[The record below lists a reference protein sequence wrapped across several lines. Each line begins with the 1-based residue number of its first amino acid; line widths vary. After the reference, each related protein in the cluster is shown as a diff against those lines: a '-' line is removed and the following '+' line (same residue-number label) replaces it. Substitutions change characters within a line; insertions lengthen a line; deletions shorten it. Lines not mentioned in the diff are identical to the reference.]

1 MEGPM
6 KLRTLL
12 AILGLAVLGFACT
25 DTQHYPITGE
35 ECGPDDPVQ
44 DLSVQQCAEAA

>member
-1 MEGPM
+1 M